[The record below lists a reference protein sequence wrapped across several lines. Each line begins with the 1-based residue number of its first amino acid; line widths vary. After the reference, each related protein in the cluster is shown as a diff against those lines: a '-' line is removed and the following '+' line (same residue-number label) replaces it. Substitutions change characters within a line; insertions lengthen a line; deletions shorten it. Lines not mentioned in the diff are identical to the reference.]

1 MLVLTRKKDESI
13 MVGED
18 IEIVVLDITSNQV
31 RIGVKA
37 PKECAVFRQEIFLEI
52 QEENIRAAQ
61 QGAALNNLGAE
72 VKELFNA
79 PKK

>member
-18 IEIVVLDITSNQV
+18 IEIVVLDISSNQV

-37 PKECAVFRQEIFLEI
+37 PKECAVFRKEIFLEI
-52 QEENIRAAQ
+52 QEENIKAAQ
-61 QGAALNNLGAE
+61 QAQLINNLGAE
-72 VKELFNA
+72 VKELFNSQD
-79 PKK
+79 